1 MKNNEAC
8 AKKKRNSDLSTG
20 TKLDE
25 GEIERV
31 GKYIIS
37 SLIMGH
43 TKPEGKCDCKEQSSS
58 TWSDYYVTQFSVLSS
73 NRAKC
78 GHIMFLGA
86 CRILQQFD
94 H

>member
-20 TKLDE
+20 TGLDE
-25 GEIERV
+25 VEIERV

-43 TKPEGKCDCKEQSSS
+43 TKPEGKCDCGEQSSS
-58 TWSDYYVTQFSVLSS
+58 TWSDYYVTQFSAPIVRNVGTLCFWGRVVSCNS
-73 NRAKC
+73 LIIN
-78 GHIMFLGA
+78 
-86 CRILQQFD
+86 
-94 H
+94 